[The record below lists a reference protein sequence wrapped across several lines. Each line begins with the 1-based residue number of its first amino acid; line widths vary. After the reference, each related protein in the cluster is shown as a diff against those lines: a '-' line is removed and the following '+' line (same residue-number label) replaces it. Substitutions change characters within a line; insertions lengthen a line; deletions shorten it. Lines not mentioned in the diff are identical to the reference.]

1 VNELTLFRL
10 QRFSAALLAPMALI
24 HLGLILFAM
33 RQGLSAEA
41 ILDRTQGS
49 IFWALFYGLFVVAAA
64 VHAPIGLR
72 SVLREMTPWHGRS
85 LDLAMVLFGFLLF
98 ILGLRAVIGVV
109 VP

>member
-1 VNELTLFRL
+1 MNELTLFRL
-10 QRFSAALLAPMALI
+10 QRFSAALLAPMVLI

>member
-1 VNELTLFRL
+1 MNELTLFRL
-10 QRFSAALLAPMALI
+10 QRFSAAFLAPMVLI

-33 RQGLSAEA
+33 REGLSAEA

>member
-1 VNELTLFRL
+1 MNELRLFRL
-10 QRFSAALLAPMALI
+10 QRFSAALLAPMVLI

-33 RQGLSAEA
+33 GQGLSAEA
-41 ILDRTQGS
+41 ILGRTQGS

-72 SVLREMTPWHGRS
+72 SILREMMPWHGRS
-85 LDLAMVLFGFLLF
+85 LDLAMGLFALVLLG
-98 ILGLRAVIGVV
+98 LGLRAVVAVV